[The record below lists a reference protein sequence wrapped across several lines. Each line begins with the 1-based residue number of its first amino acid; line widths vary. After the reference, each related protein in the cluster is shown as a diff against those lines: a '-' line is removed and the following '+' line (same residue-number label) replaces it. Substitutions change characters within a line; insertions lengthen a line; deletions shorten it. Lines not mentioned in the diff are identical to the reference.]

1 MGILQQSTA
10 TVKTYKLGTGLTT
23 VTLAGISKNGGA
35 FAAPSDGTVTS
46 LSNGWYKVALDST
59 DTNTLGDLALRFVA
73 VAGTP
78 TDPPADQV
86 GLVVDLS
93 GNVNGNVN
101 GNVEGNV
108 EGNVGG
114 DVLGNLPALTN
125 GTMAMSL
132 VSFATNNPS
141 GPGMSNTGSD
151 YGQYNDGSS
160 IGQLNNG
167 DTGQYNN
174 GSDYGQYNTG
184 DYYGQRNTG
193 DTGQYN
199 EGSNAGQINTGTYG
213 QYNTGS
219 VTGQRNTGSNNGQY
233 NDGSFYG
240 QYNGGTIGQNN
251 YGSVTGQNNI
261 GDAYGQ
267 SNTGTTT
274 GQRNYGS
281 ESIRL
286 NGPISGNGFNFAPAV
301 AAAAFIVPF
310 TMRTTAGALATGKTV
325 TGVRLVSGGS
335 PEAVIGT
342 ITELAGGGYQLST
355 DNGATNDLANSGA
368 NVFMFTATGCE
379 PTFVTVYCQPA

>member
-93 GNVNGNVN
+93 GNVNGNV
-101 GNVEGNV
+101 

-141 GPGMSNTGSD
+141 GPGMSNTGSF
-151 YGQYNDGSS
+151 YGQYNEGSNA
-160 IGQLNNG
+160 GQINNG

-174 GSDYGQYNTG
+174 GSDYGQINTG
-184 DYYGQRNTG
+184 TYYGQRNTG

-199 EGSNAGQINTGTYG
+199 DGT
-213 QYNTGS
+213 TA
-219 VTGQRNTGSNNGQY
+219 
-233 NDGSFYG
+233 G
-240 QYNGGTIGQNN
+240 QYNG
-251 YGSVTGQNNI
+251 
-261 GDAYGQ
+261 
-267 SNTGTTT
+267 
-274 GQRNYGS
+274 GS

-368 NVFMFTATGCE
+368 NVFMFSATGCE